1 MTIVFYLSDLHPHMH
16 QVYSI
21 YSIQVLFPPTLVVLH
36 FKYAGAICG
45 GETCQLWAERW
56 VCFIETEEAW
66 IRLPDRPRTSLLI
79 APSSDAASS
88 SNWQN
93 VGVDGVKMAAVLFTS
108 MTAACQLYGRLSE
121 HGRKRQRE
129 WDGGREALSWRGVE
143 LDRESF
149 IFCVYWNH
157 SFFLLLLLS
166 RTGNYNIIHQCQYT
180 SGTNLVSVTLYLLII
195 S

>member
-1 MTIVFYLSDLHPHMH
+1 MNHLCCSVLMTIVFQLPDLHPHMH
-16 QVYSI
+16 HTCVYSI
-21 YSIQVLFPPTLVVLH
+21 YSIQVLFPATSALLP
-36 FKYAGAICG
+36 FKHSAAICG

-66 IRLPDRPRTSLLI
+66 IHLPDRPRTSLLI

-108 MTAACQLYGRLSE
+108 MTAACQLHRRLSE

-129 WDGGREALSWRGVE
+129 WDGGREALSWRGVQ
-143 LDRESF
+143 LDTERALFSVFTEISF
-149 IFCVYWNH
+149 VHYCF
-157 SFFLLLLLS
+157 
-166 RTGNYNIIHQCQYT
+166 
-180 SGTNLVSVTLYLLII
+180 
-195 S
+195 